1 MWQVVLLRLGLSTLI
16 LKFPLAGGVIAIC
29 LDYFDLQ
36 LLYLFDQRELGRYQS
51 LDKTL
56 DLYYLAL
63 EAYVVSNWRNLLVK
77 YTALLLFLGRLVGS
91 VLFVITQE
99 GVILMIFPN
108 VFEPF
113 FLIYLIQLQVF
124 RRDLLTSFKQI
135 ALLILFLLIPKLIH
149 EYLLHVN
156 TTYPWSENKYV
167 KLILGN

>member
-16 LKFPLAGGVIAIC
+16 LKFPLVGGVIAIC

-77 YTALLLFLGRLVGS
+77 YTALLLFLGRSIGS
-91 VLFVITQE
+91 LLFVITQE

-113 FLIYLIQLQVF
+113 FLIYLMQLQIF
-124 RRDLLTSFKQI
+124 RKDLLTSFKQI

-156 TTYPWSENKYV
+156 TTYPWTENKYV
-167 KLILGN
+167 KLIFGN